1 MTPKA
6 QIKFD
11 YTLQKNICMFI
22 KRQGGNCLTEMI
34 HQEYPQESSFV
45 IDAMLRNLKNKKY
58 ISMDDK
64 EIYLDLFIYDQLSV

>member
-34 HQEYPQESSFV
+34 HQESSFV